1 MMKLLSLRTTSV
13 MTSGT
18 VFSPFFITTIQTYT
32 FCLVLTIIVE
42 LTVARSLGIKSKQA
56 LMIVVAAQIFT
67 NPIAVFITSACMD
80 LISDSAQ
87 YYGCVIAVELTVI
100 VVEGLI
106 YKYKGVSRAPWGLSI
121 LCNLASVSVG
131 ILVQILI

>member
-42 LTVARSLGIKSKQA
+42 LTVARSLGIKNKQA

-87 YYGCVIAVELTVI
+87 YYGCVIAVELAVI

-106 YKYKGVSRAPWGLSI
+106 YKYKGVSRASWGLSI
-121 LCNLASVSVG
+121 LCNLASMSVG

>member
-1 MMKLLSLRTTSV
+1 MMKLLSLQTTSV

-42 LTVARSLGIKSKQA
+42 LTVAHSLGIKNKQA
-56 LMIVVAAQIFT
+56 LLIVVAAQIFT

-80 LISDSAQ
+80 WISDSAQ
-87 YYGCVIAVELTVI
+87 YYGCVIAVELAVI

-106 YKYKGVSRAPWGLSI
+106 YKLKGVSKAPWELSI

-131 ILVQILI
+131 ILVQTLI

>member
-1 MMKLLSLRTTSV
+1 

-18 VFSPFFITTIQTYT
+18 FFSPFLITTIQTYT
-32 FCLVLTIIVE
+32 FCLILTIVVE
-42 LTVARSLGIKSKQA
+42 LTVARLLGIKNNQA
-56 LMIVVAAQIFT
+56 LLIVVAAQIFT

-80 LISDSAQ
+80 WAADSAQ
-87 YYGCVIAVELTVI
+87 YYGCVIAVELVVI

-106 YKYKGVSRAPWGLSI
+106 YKFKGVSKAPWGLSI

-131 ILVQILI
+131 ILIQTLI

>member
-42 LTVARSLGIKSKQA
+42 LTVARSLGIKNKQA

-80 LISDSAQ
+80 LITDSAQ
-87 YYGCVIAVELTVI
+87 YFACVIVVELVVI
-100 VVEGLI
+100 AVEGLI
-106 YKYKGVSRAPWGLSI
+106 YKFKGVSSAPWKLSI
-121 LCNLASVSVG
+121 LCNLASVSLG
-131 ILVQILI
+131 ILIQVFI

>member
-1 MMKLLSLRTTSV
+1 MMKLLSLRMTSV

-42 LTVARSLGIKSKQA
+42 LTVARSLGIKNKQA

-80 LISDSAQ
+80 LISDSVQ

-106 YKYKGVSRAPWGLSI
+106 YKYKGVSRAPWELSI
-121 LCNLASVSVG
+121 LCNFASMSVG
-131 ILVQILI
+131 ILVQTLI